1 MKNGLLFFVLFSLAA
16 ISLSADDFGAR
27 ITDYFPCTIGD
38 SWAYANESG
47 RIIDRRSVVFRTEDK
62 VANDGT
68 PVYIIEH
75 DIQGKDMVAY
85 SFSIKNN
92 HVVLVSQKGVR
103 GDERFFSQPYPVEL
117 APPFTEWKFFDVNSS
132 SDTLY
137 KTYKG
142 VCTVGKNTYNDCII
156 VEQQVPVS
164 ADKKK
169 ITYRITKSYY
179 ARDIGL
185 VLVTEQS
192 GKKEIIIKRLASITL
207 SIARL
212 WDFEQTSNGLIIT
225 NYKGNSLPGS
235 LPEFINGTRVIGV
248 ETRKPLVNGVRI
260 GIIDHLIKPEEVV
273 IPSTIFEIGDFA
285 FYQGTLRRVTIPYS
299 VRSIGRFAFAKNP
312 EIRNIDIPANVDLK
326 ENCFEYGFV
335 GLYNHFQKKGGSFIV
350 SFVENDQWSYAIWTY
365 ENTDYLVILKYKGTT
380 ASPRIPA
387 EFNQTKVFA
396 VLKDSGLNPPA
407 DSGLLVW

>member
-1 MKNGLLFFVLFSLAA
+1 MKNGFMFFILFSLAA
-16 ISLSADDFGAR
+16 MTLFADDFGIK
-27 ITDYFPCTIGD
+27 ITEYFPSTIGD
-38 SWAYANESG
+38 SWAYANDSG
-47 RIIDRRSVVFRTEDK
+47 RIIDRRNVVFRTEDK

-68 PVYIIEH
+68 PIYIIEH
-75 DIQGKDMVAY
+75 DVQGKDMIAY
-85 SFSIKNN
+85 SFSVKNN
-92 HVVLVSQKGVR
+92 HVVIVSQKGIR
-103 GDERFFSQPYPVEL
+103 GDERFYNQPYPVEL
-117 APPFTEWKFFDVNSS
+117 APPFTEWTYFDNNAGLEY
-132 SDTLY
+132 LY

-142 VCTVGKNTYNDCII
+142 TCTVGKNTYNDCII
-156 VEQQVPVS
+156 VEQHVPIS

-169 ITYRITKSYY
+169 VTYRITKNYF

-192 GKKEIIIKRLASITL
+192 GRKEIVIKRLASITL

-212 WDFEQTSNGLIIT
+212 WDFEQVSNGLIIT

-248 ETRKPLVNGVRI
+248 ETRKPLVNGARI

-299 VRSIGRFAFAKNP
+299 VKSIGRFAFAKNP
-312 EIRNIDIPANVDLK
+312 EIRNIDIPANVELK

-335 GLYNHFQKKGGSFIV
+335 GLYNHLERKGGSFIV
-350 SFVENDQWSYAIWTY
+350 SFVENDQWSYAIWTH
-365 ENTDYLVILKYKGTT
+365 ESKDYLVILKYKGTST
-380 ASPRIPA
+380 SPRIP
-387 EFNQTKVFA
+387 EDFNQTKVFA
-396 VLKDSGLNPPA
+396 VLKDCGVTPPA
-407 DSGLLVW
+407 NSGLLIW